1 VKHRFETFPPKS
13 FRAFSRLPNLPT
25 RPMMPSLPY
34 MPLFVA
40 FFGSDSPFEQPG
52 TDMSK
57 IFAKLTSCHECI
69 GAGYGWCPMQRRC
82 GGFANKECAVGA
94 NYFSAGV
101 GPEKMRKE
109 SPAPK
114 PPKPPKPS
122 KPPTA
127 AGGDMRAEFARYR
140 TCEACT
146 TAGYGWCPN
155 LRRCGGFANKECG
168 IGPNYVSSAPEER
181 NGLWRPQSE
190 RSNRGSDAEMVADVP
205 SAAPSPP
212 ASLLYAGPIRTVVTP
227 TASSVPADE
236 NSDAQSFAK
245 AHLTNETRLERSEL
259 ERLPVAA
266 LVDKIL
272 ELHSKNLGLRAL

>member
-1 VKHRFETFPPKS
+1 ML
-13 FRAFSRLPNLPT
+13 LPVLIA
-25 RPMMPSLPY
+25 
-34 MPLFVA
+34 PLFVA
-40 FFGSDSPFEQPG
+40 FFGTDSPFESPG

-82 GGFANKECAVGA
+82 GGFANKECGVGA
-94 NYFSAGV
+94 KYFSASV

-109 SPAPK
+109 SPATK

-140 TCEACT
+140 TCDACT

-168 IGPNYVSSAPEER
+168 IGQNYVSSAPEER

-190 RSNRGSDAEMVADVP
+190 RSNRGSDAEMAVDVP

-227 TASSVPADE
+227 AASSVPADE
-236 NSDAQSFAK
+236 KSDAQSFAK